1 MAHLALYRKYRSQTF
16 GDLMGQEHVVR
27 TLQNSIKTGRIAH
40 SYLLTGPRGTGKTS
54 TARLLAKAVNCV
66 NGPSAEPCNVCE
78 HCVAISQGSCLD
90 VYEMDAAS
98 ESTVDDV
105 RDKIVAATDY
115 RPATCRYKVFI
126 IDEVHD
132 LSAKAFDALLKT
144 VEEPPEH
151 IIFVLATTE
160 YTKVPATIRSRCQKF
175 EFHRATMA
183 DLMGRLEY
191 VCTQEGVDAER
202 AALLALARMAD
213 GGYRDALTLLEQA
226 MLVSD
231 GKVTLQS
238 VYDQMGLIADEQ
250 IDELM
255 LAIKERRTPDLLA
268 NLDEIYRT
276 GRDPRSIL
284 ESLLY
289 RVSDL
294 TRTLY
299 GVEIGSLNDA
309 ALEATLKSMSSR
321 IGEATLT
328 RIRTMASG
336 ALKSVRDV
344 TLPRLWLEAE
354 LVGLTVETIAQPASV
369 SKPAPPAP
377 VAPPSGQAA
386 SSAPAKPAPVSS
398 APATA
403 VITPRQE
410 AEKKP
415 AETPLAAEGD
425 PELVSEATKAWQV
438 VRDMMGEKSPTAR
451 QKLEKTRVVK
461 VSGEEVKVGFS
472 RQLDLD
478 WVRDKAKFLPVLEET
493 WRGASEPRTQKL
505 TLVMDSQAKA
515 PVVVNEN
522 TAELPATG
530 EKLLKMGIEVFKDDL
545 DPRVQ

>member
-78 HCVAISQGSCLD
+78 HCVAISQGTCLD

-144 VEEPPEH
+144 IEEPPEH

-191 VCTQEGVDAER
+191 VCGQEGVEAEKS
-202 AALLALARMAD
+202 ALLALARMAD

-238 VYDQMGLIADEQ
+238 VYDQMGLIGDEQ

-255 LAIKERRTPDLLA
+255 LAIKERRTSDLL
-268 NLDEIYRT
+268 NRLDEIYRT

-299 GVEIGSLNDA
+299 GVEIGALHDA
-309 ALEATLKSMSSR
+309 ALEATLKSMSAR

-328 RIRTMASG
+328 NIRTVASC

-354 LVGLTVETIAQPASV
+354 LIGLTVQPA
-369 SKPAPPAP
+369 PAPAEAP
-377 VAPPSGQAA
+377 VRQPSPQAPKATPQPTAPPTAA
-386 SSAPAKPAPVSS
+386 PSAAVVAPRSEPSPPPASTAP
-398 APATA
+398 
-403 VITPRQE
+403 
-410 AEKKP
+410 
-415 AETPLAAEGD
+415 AAEGD
-425 PELVSEATKAWQV
+425 PELVREATAAWHS
-438 VRDMMGEKSPTAR
+438 VRESIGEKSPTAR
-451 QKLEKTRVVK
+451 QKLEKTYVLK
-461 VSGEEVKVGFS
+461 VSEEEVKVGFA

-478 WVRDKAKFLPVLEET
+478 WVRDKPKFLPVLEDI
-493 WRGASEPRTQKL
+493 WRGACEPRAQKL
-505 TLVMDSQAKA
+505 TLVMDAASK
-515 PVVVNEN
+515 PLTPMHEN
-522 TAELPATG
+522 TAELPASG
-530 EKLLKMGIEVFKDDL
+530 DKLLKMGIEVFKDDL